1 MALRSKSKDDKH
13 QSQSDHGRASGA
25 AQGGAPEMGDSVQEC
40 VAIGQA
46 LVESGHLPADQ
57 LQGALADGKGE
68 LWTFGQ
74 IILTKYGVGR
84 AEYAAAL
91 GTACDVPVAD
101 PKAVEVNKE
110 MAAQVE
116 ERVARKF
123 FFIPVAEQGGKLLVW
138 GADVSQKRRDAAE
151 SAAGKKFEWN
161 ATDPKTITSYMEQMW
176 RSDADITRIV
186 ASFQDQDVVNRAGE
200 DAANEVSLD
209 DQAPVVQLVARIVGQ
224 ALRDRAS
231 DIHIEPL
238 DRDVRVRYRI
248 DGQLVE
254 AVRLPMSAHNPLV
267 SRIKIM
273 SSMNIVEKRAPQD
286 GQFSTTVDGRPLDV
300 RVSSVATVFGEKVV
314 MRLLDKSKSMVGLHE
329 LGMPRETYNTYSR
342 IVHAPYGMVI
352 CAGPTG
358 AGKTTTLYATLLEI
372 NSTGK
377 NVTTIEDPV
386 EYVFPGINQ
395 VQTNE
400 RAGLTFATGLKALLR
415 QDPDVILVGE
425 VRDADTARIAV
436 QSALTGHFV
445 LSSLHGNDSV
455 AAVHRLL
462 DMGIEAFLVASAV
475 VAVVSQRLVRRI
487 CDNCK
492 EEYEPTADEIAVY
505 RQHSGGSDKTHF
517 FRGKGCSYCSDTGYH
532 GRIGVYELLRITPE
546 LRRLIVG
553 WATTEELR
561 RLAVAQG
568 MRTMLRE
575 AMQLVEDDVTTIPEV
590 VKTLFTS

>member
-1 MALRSKSKDDKH
+1 MALR
-13 QSQSDHGRASGA
+13 RASTDKRTDDGA
-25 AQGGAPEMGDSVQEC
+25 DAPSAGPKVGESVEEC
-40 VAIGQA
+40 VALGQA
-46 LVESGHLPADQ
+46 LVEAGHLPGEMLAP
-57 LQGALADGKGE
+57 ALADGDGD
-68 LWTFGQ
+68 LWEFGQ
-74 IILTKYGVGR
+74 ILLTKYGIGR
-84 AEYAAAL
+84 AEYAIAL
-91 GTACDVPVAD
+91 GKAVGLPVAETRGTDINTELSVEVEERIGRKYKFVPVAS
-101 PKAVEVNKE
+101 EGG
-110 MAAQVE
+110 
-116 ERVARKF
+116 RVT
-123 FFIPVAEQGGKLLVW
+123 VW
-138 GADVSQKRRDAAE
+138 GADCTAKKRSEAE
-151 SAAGKKFEWN
+151 NAAGKKFEWY
-161 ATDPKTITSYMEQMW
+161 ATDPKTVTSFMEQMW
-176 RSDADITRIV
+176 RSDADINRLV
-186 ASFQDQDVVNRAGE
+186 ATFADAEAAFQAGE
-200 DAANEVSLD
+200 DAVNEVSLD
-209 DQAPVVQLVARIVGQ
+209 DQAPVVQLVSRLVGQ

-254 AVRLPMSAHNPLV
+254 AVKLPMTAHNPLV
-267 SRIKIM
+267 SRLKIM

-286 GQFSTTVDGRPLDV
+286 GQFSTKVDGRPLDV
-300 RVSSVATVFGEKVV
+300 RISTVATVFGEKVV
-314 MRLLDKSKSMVGLHE
+314 MRLLDKSKSMVGLNE
-329 LGMPRETYNTYSR
+329 LGMPRETYNTYSK
-342 IVHAPYGMVI
+342 IVHAPFGMVI

-372 NSTGK
+372 NNEGK

-395 VQTNE
+395 VGTNE

-475 VAVVSQRLVRRI
+475 VAVVAQRLVRRI

-492 EEYEPTADEIAVY
+492 EEYEPTADELAVY
-505 RQHSGGSDKTHF
+505 RQHSGGSDKVHF
-517 FRGKGCSYCSDTGYH
+517 FRGNGCSYCSDTGYH
-532 GRIGVYELLRITPE
+532 GRIGVYEMLKITPE

-590 VKTLFTS
+590 VKTLFAT

>member
-1 MALRSKSKDDKH
+1 MALRSKNKDEKSAAPTD
-13 QSQSDHGRASGA
+13 GGA
-25 AQGGAPEMGDSVQEC
+25 AGAVHDDVGESLEET
-40 VAIGQA
+40 VAVGQA
-46 LVESGHLPADQ
+46 LIEAGHLAADQ

-68 LWTFGQ
+68 LWQFGQ
-74 IILTKYGVGR
+74 VILTKYGVGR
-84 AEYAAAL
+84 SEYAAAL
-91 GTACDVPVAD
+91 GKATGLPVAD

-110 MAAQVE
+110 IAEQVPE
-116 ERVARKF
+116 QVARKF
-123 FFIPVAEQGGKLLVW
+123 YFIPVVEQGGKILVW
-138 GADVSQKRRDAAE
+138 GADVSQKKRADAE
-151 SAAGKKFEWN
+151 SAAGKTFEWM

-176 RSDADITRIV
+176 RSDADISRLV
-186 ASFQDQDVVNRAGE
+186 ATFQEQDTVNQAGE

-209 DQAPVVQLVARIVGQ
+209 DQAPVVQLVSRIVGQ

-254 AVRLPMSAHNPLV
+254 AVRLPQSAHNPLV
-267 SRIKIM
+267 SRLKIM

-300 RVSSVATVFGEKVV
+300 RVSTVATVFGEKVV
-314 MRLLDKSKSMVGLHE
+314 MRLLDKSKSMVGLNE
-329 LGMPRETYNTYSR
+329 LGMPRETYNTYSK

-395 VQTNE
+395 VGTNE

-475 VAVVSQRLVRRI
+475 VAVVAQRLVRRI

-505 RQHSGGSDKTHF
+505 RQHSGGSDKVHF

-590 VKTLFTS
+590 VKTLFAS

>member
-1 MALRSKSKDDKH
+1 
-13 QSQSDHGRASGA
+13 
-25 AQGGAPEMGDSVQEC
+25 MGESLEEC
-40 VAIGQA
+40 VAVGQA
-46 LVESGHLPADQ
+46 LIEAGHLPADQ

-68 LWTFGQ
+68 LWHFGQ
-74 IILTKYGVGR
+74 IVLTKYGVGR
-84 AEYAAAL
+84 IEYATAL
-91 GTACDVPVAD
+91 GAACGLPVAD
-101 PKAVEVNKE
+101 TRALALDKE
-110 MAAQVE
+110 MAAQVDE
-116 ERVARKF
+116 GLARKYYF
-123 FFIPVAEQGGKLLVW
+123 VPVAEHDGKVGVW
-138 GADVSQKRRDAAE
+138 GADVAQKKREAAE
-151 SAAGKKFEWN
+151 AAAGKRFEWF
-161 ATDPKTITSYMEQMW
+161 ATDPKTVTSFMEQLW
-176 RSDADITRIV
+176 RSDADISRLV
-186 ASFQDQDVVNRAGE
+186 ATFHDQDAVSQAGE

-395 VQTNE
+395 VGTNE
-400 RAGLTFATGLKALLR
+400 RAGLTFLPVELISSSVAYSVVVLPAPVGPAQITMPYGACTIREYVLYVSRGMPSSCRPTIDLL
-415 QDPDVILVGE
+415 
-425 VRDADTARIAV
+425 
-436 QSALTGHFV
+436 
-445 LSSLHGNDSV
+445 LSSSSC
-455 AAVHRLL
+455 R
-462 DMGIEAFLVASAV
+462 
-475 VAVVSQRLVRRI
+475 
-487 CDNCK
+487 
-492 EEYEPTADEIAVY
+492 
-505 RQHSGGSDKTHF
+505 
-517 FRGKGCSYCSDTGYH
+517 
-532 GRIGVYELLRITPE
+532 
-546 LRRLIVG
+546 
-553 WATTEELR
+553 
-561 RLAVAQG
+561 
-568 MRTMLRE
+568 
-575 AMQLVEDDVTTIPEV
+575 
-590 VKTLFTS
+590 

>member
-1 MALRSKSKDDKH
+1 MALRKSKDDK
-13 QSQSDHGRASGA
+13 RTAESGEPGA
-25 AQGGAPEMGDSVQEC
+25 HAGGVAVEERPGESVEEC
-40 VAIGQA
+40 VALGQA
-46 LVESGHLPADQ
+46 LVEGGHLASES
-57 LQGALADGKGE
+57 LAEALTDGKGD
-68 LWTFGQ
+68 LWQFGN
-74 IILTKYGVGR
+74 IALTKFGVGR
-84 AEYAAAL
+84 REYAAAL
-91 GTACDVPVAD
+91 GRACGLPVANTQETEANLEIAEQVD
-101 PKAVEVNKE
+101 EKA
-110 MAAQVE
+110 
-116 ERVARKF
+116 ARKF
-123 FFIPVAEQGGKLLVW
+123 FFVPVSEAGGKIVVW
-138 GADVSQKRRDAAE
+138 GADCSQAKRDAAE
-151 SAAGKKFEWN
+151 AAAGKKFEWY
-161 ATDPKTITSYMEQMW
+161 ATDPKTVTSYMEQMW
-176 RSDADITRIV
+176 RSDADIGRIV
-186 ASFQDQDVVNRAGE
+186 ATFAEAEAANQAGE
-200 DAANEVSLD
+200 EALNEVSLD
-209 DQAPVVQLVARIVGQ
+209 DQAPVVQLVSRIVGQ

-238 DRDVRVRYRI
+238 DKEVRVRYRI

-254 AVRLPMSAHNPLV
+254 AVRLPNSAHNPLV
-267 SRIKIM
+267 SRLKIM
-273 SSMNIVEKRAPQD
+273 STMNIVEKRAPQD
-286 GQFSTTVDGRPLDV
+286 GQFSTVVDGRPLDV
-300 RVSSVATVFGEKVV
+300 RVSTVATVFGEKVV

-329 LGMPRETYNTYSR
+329 LGMPRETYNTYSK

-395 VQTNE
+395 VGTNE

-475 VAVVSQRLVRRI
+475 VAVVSQRLVRRL

-492 EEYEPTADEIAVY
+492 EEYEPTADEIAVF
-505 RQHSGGSDKTHF
+505 RQHSGGSDKVHF
-517 FRGKGCSYCSDTGYH
+517 FRGKGCSYCSNTGFH
-532 GRIGVYELLRITPE
+532 GRIGVYELLKITPE

-590 VKTLFTS
+590 VKTLFAS

>member
-1 MALRSKSKDDKH
+1 MALRKGKDEKRGPDAT
-13 QSQSDHGRASGA
+13 SGGGGVAVEDRHGASV
-25 AQGGAPEMGDSVQEC
+25 EEC
-40 VAIGQA
+40 VALGQA
-46 LVESGHLPADQ
+46 LVQMGHMPSE
-57 LQGALADGKGE
+57 ALAEALNDGKGE
-68 LWTFGQ
+68 LWGFGNMV
-74 IILTKYGVGR
+74 LTKYGVGR
-84 AEYAAAL
+84 AEYATAL
-91 GTACDVPVAD
+91 GKACGLPVAD
-101 PKAVEVNKE
+101 PKSTPVSPELAEH
-110 MAAQVE
+110 VE
-116 ERVARKF
+116 ERIARKF
-123 FFIPVAEQGGKLLVW
+123 YFIPVAEAGGQLTVW
-138 GADVSQKRRDAAE
+138 GADCSKAQRDAAE
-151 SAAGKKFEWN
+151 SAAGKKFTWL
-161 ATDPKTITSYMEQMW
+161 ATDPKTITSYTEQLW
-176 RSDADITRIV
+176 RSDADIGRLV
-186 ASFQDQDVVNRAGE
+186 ASFADAEAAYQAGE
-200 DAANEVSLD
+200 EALNEVSLD
-209 DQAPVVQLVARIVGQ
+209 DQAPVVQLVSRIVGQ

-238 DRDVRVRYRI
+238 DKEVRVRYRI

-254 AVRLPMSAHNPLV
+254 AVRLPMTAHNPLV
-267 SRIKIM
+267 SRLKIM

-329 LGMPRETYNTYSR
+329 LGMPRETYNTYSK

-395 VQTNE
+395 VGTNE

-505 RQHSGGSDKTHF
+505 RQHSGGSDKTSF
-517 FRGKGCSYCSDTGYH
+517 YRGKGCSYCSNTGYH

-590 VKTLFTS
+590 VKTLFAS

>member
-13 QSQSDHGRASGA
+13 SPLAPPGA
-25 AQGGAPEMGDSVQEC
+25 ASSNGSSPEMGESVEEC
-40 VAIGQA
+40 VAVGQV
-46 LVESGHLPADQ
+46 LVEAGFLPADQ
-57 LQGALADGKGE
+57 LQAALADGKGE
-68 LWTFGQ
+68 LWPFGQ

-91 GTACDVPVAD
+91 GKACGLPVAD
-101 PKAVEVNKE
+101 PKSVAVNKE
-110 MAAQVE
+110 MAEQVE
-116 ERVARKF
+116 EKVARKF
-123 FFIPVAEQGGKLLVW
+123 FFIPVAEHGGKVMVW
-138 GADVSQKRRDAAE
+138 GADVSQKKRDAAE
-151 SAAGKKFEWN
+151 SAAGKKFEWY
-161 ATDPKTITSYMEQMW
+161 ATDPKTVTSYMEQMW
-176 RSDADITRIV
+176 RSDADISRLV
-186 ASFQDQDVVNRAGE
+186 ATFQDQDAVVQAGE
-200 DAANEVSLD
+200 EFANEVSLD
-209 DQAPVVQLVARIVGQ
+209 DQAPVVQLVSRIVGQ

-267 SRIKIM
+267 SRLKIM

-395 VQTNE
+395 VGTNE

-475 VAVVSQRLVRRI
+475 VAVVAQRLVRRI

-492 EEYEPTADEIAVY
+492 EEYEPTADEIAVF
-505 RQHSGGSDKTHF
+505 RQHSGGSDKSHF
-517 FRGKGCSYCSDTGYH
+517 FRGKGCSYCSGTGYH

-590 VKTLFTS
+590 VKTLFAT

>member
-1 MALRSKSKDDKH
+1 MALRKATNEKREGMPPPAGSGSNEPKV
-13 QSQSDHGRASGA
+13 GASV
-25 AQGGAPEMGDSVQEC
+25 EEC
-40 VAIGQA
+40 VAVGQA
-46 LVESGHLPADQ
+46 LVEAGHI
-57 LQGALADGKGE
+57 QGEVLAGSLVDGKGD
-68 LWTFGQ
+68 LWEYGQ

-91 GTACDVPVAD
+91 GRACGIPVAD
-101 PKAVEVNKE
+101 TRSTEPDVEISVEVDEKI
-110 MAAQVE
+110 
-116 ERVARKF
+116 ARKYRF
-123 FFIPVAEQGGKLLVW
+123 VPVRNDGGKVTVW
-138 GADVSQKRRDAAE
+138 GADPSPTNRAAAE
-151 SAAGKKFEWN
+151 TAAGKKFEWF
-161 ATDPKTITSYMEQMW
+161 ATDPKTVTSFMEQMW
-176 RSDADITRIV
+176 RSDADIGRIV
-186 ASFQDQDVVNRAGE
+186 ATFQESDALNQVGE
-200 DAANEVSLD
+200 DAVNEISLD
-209 DQAPVVQLVARIVGQ
+209 DQAPVVQLVSRIVGQ

-254 AVRLPMSAHNPLV
+254 VVRLPFSAHNPLV
-267 SRIKIM
+267 SRLKIM

-300 RVSSVATVFGEKVV
+300 RVSTVATVFGEKVV

-329 LGMPRETYNTYSR
+329 LGMPRETYNTFSK

-372 NSTGK
+372 NETGK

-395 VQTNE
+395 VQTNA

-455 AAVHRLL
+455 SAVHRLL

-475 VAVVSQRLVRRI
+475 VAVVSQRLVRRL

-492 EEYEPTADEIAVY
+492 EEYAPTADELAVF
-505 RQHSGGSDKTHF
+505 RQHSGGSDKVHF
-517 FRGKGCSYCSDTGYH
+517 FRGKGCTYCSNTGFH
-532 GRIGVYELLRITPE
+532 GRIGVYELLKITPE

>member
-1 MALRSKSKDDKH
+1 MALRKGRDDNKRSSEG
-13 QSQSDHGRASGA
+13 SQPYIPLADRVG
-25 AQGGAPEMGDSVQEC
+25 ESVEEC
-40 VAIGQA
+40 VALAQL
-46 LVESGHLPADQ
+46 LVEAGQ
-57 LQGALADGKGE
+57 LNPELLVASLNDAKGD
-68 LWTFGQ
+68 LWEYGQ
-74 IILTKYGVGR
+74 MALTKYGAGRMEYAQALGR
-84 AEYAAAL
+84 ACGL
-91 GTACDVPVAD
+91 PIAD
-101 PKAVEVNKE
+101 PKVTEVNKE
-110 MAAQVE
+110 IAAQVDE
-116 ERVARKF
+116 KLARKYR
-123 FFIPVAEQGGKLLVW
+123 FIPVAEEGGRIVVW
-138 GADVSQKRRDAAE
+138 GADCSKKLRDAAE
-151 SAAGKKFEWN
+151 AAAGKQFEWF
-161 ATDPKTITSYMEQMW
+161 ATDPKTVSSYMEQMW
-176 RSDADITRIV
+176 RSDADIGRIV
-186 ASFQDQDVVNRAGE
+186 ATFQESELVLNAGE
-200 DAANEVSLD
+200 EAANEVSLD
-209 DQAPVVQLVARIVGQ
+209 DQAPVVQLVSRIVGQ

-238 DRDVRVRYRI
+238 DKGVRVRYRI
-248 DGQLVE
+248 DGQLVQ
-254 AVRLPMSAHNPLV
+254 AVMLPTTAHNPLV
-267 SRIKIM
+267 SRLKIM

-300 RVSSVATVFGEKVV
+300 RVSTVATVFGEKVV
-314 MRLLDKSKSMVGLHE
+314 MRLLDKSKSMVGLNE
-329 LGMPRETYNTYSR
+329 LGMPRETYNQYSK
-342 IVHAPYGMVI
+342 IVHAPFGMVI

-358 AGKTTTLYATLLEI
+358 AGKTTTLYATLQEI
-372 NSTGK
+372 NETGK

-455 AAVHRLL
+455 AAIHRLL

-475 VAVVSQRLVRRI
+475 VAVVSQRLLRRI

-492 EEYEPTADEIAVY
+492 EEYQPTADELSVY
-505 RQHSGGSDKTHF
+505 RQHSGGSDKLHF
-517 FRGKGCSYCSDTGYH
+517 FKGKGCSYCSDTGYH

-590 VKTLFTS
+590 VKTLFAS

>member
-1 MALRSKSKDDKH
+1 MALRNKGRDDKPLA
-13 QSQSDHGRASGA
+13 SSDQASASTRAPHHAEVG
-25 AQGGAPEMGDSVQEC
+25 ESVEEC

-46 LVESGHLPADQ
+46 LVQSGHLPADQ
-57 LQGALADGKGE
+57 LQGALTDGKGE

-74 IILTKYGVGR
+74 FVLTKYAVGR

-91 GTACDVPVAD
+91 AKACDIPVAD
-101 PKAVEVNKE
+101 PRSLVVDRS
-110 MAAQVE
+110 MADLVRE
-116 ERVARKF
+116 HVARSHF
-123 FFIPVAEQGGKLLVW
+123 FFPVGSTDGTVVVW
-138 GADVSQKRRDAAE
+138 GADVSRKRREAAE
-151 SAAGKKFEWN
+151 TAAGQRFQWL
-161 ATDPKTITSYMEQMW
+161 ATDPKTVSSYTEQIW
-176 RSDADITRIV
+176 RSDADISRLIAT
-186 ASFQDQDVVNRAGE
+186 FQENESTTQAVD
-200 DAANEVSLD
+200 DATNEISLD
-209 DQAPVVQLVARIVGQ
+209 DQAPVVQLVSRLVGQ

-254 AVRLPMSAHNPLV
+254 TVRFPLSAHNPLV

-329 LGMPRETYNTYSR
+329 LGMPRETYQTYSK

-395 VQTNE
+395 VGTNE

-492 EEYEPTADEIAVY
+492 EEYEPTADELAVF
-505 RQHSGGSDKTHF
+505 RQHTGGSDKTHF
-517 FRGKGCSYCSDTGYH
+517 FRGRGCSYCSNTGYH
-532 GRIGVYELLRITPE
+532 GRIGVYELLRVTPE

-575 AMQLVEDDVTTIPEV
+575 AMQLVEDDVTTVPEV
-590 VKTLFTS
+590 VRTLFTA

>member
-1 MALRSKSKDDKH
+1 MALRKSKDEK
-13 QSQSDHGRASGA
+13 RAPGHSGSGVA
-25 AQGGAPEMGDSVQEC
+25 VEDRVGASVAEC
-40 VAIGQA
+40 VALGQA
-46 LVESGHLPADQ
+46 LVEAGHLPSEQ
-57 LQGALADGKGE
+57 LAEALSDGKGE
-68 LWTFGQ
+68 LWPFGNVV
-74 IILTKYGVGR
+74 LTKYGVGR
-84 AEYAAAL
+84 TEYAVAL
-91 GTACDVPVAD
+91 GKACGLPVAD
-101 PKAVEVNKE
+101 PKATEVNTE
-110 MAAQVE
+110 LAVHVDEAI
-116 ERVARKF
+116 ARKYY
-123 FFIPVAEQGGKLLVW
+123 FIPVSEQDGKLVVW
-138 GADVSQKRRDAAE
+138 GGDCSKGKRDDAEA
-151 SAAGKKFEWN
+151 AAGKTFEWL
-161 ATDPKTITSYMEQMW
+161 ATDPKTVTSYMEQLW
-176 RSDADITRIV
+176 RSDADISRLV
-186 ASFQDQDVVNRAGE
+186 ATFQDAEAAFQAGE
-200 DAANEVSLD
+200 EALNEVNLD
-209 DQAPVVQLVARIVGQ
+209 DQAPVVQLVSRIVGQ

-238 DRDVRVRYRI
+238 DKEVRVRYRI

-254 AVRLPMSAHNPLV
+254 AVRLPMTAHNPLV
-267 SRIKIM
+267 SRLKIM
-273 SSMNIVEKRAPQD
+273 SNMNIVEKRAPQD

-300 RVSSVATVFGEKVV
+300 RVSSVACVFGEKVV

-329 LGMPRETYNTYSR
+329 LGMPRETYNAYSK

-395 VQTNE
+395 VGTNE

-475 VAVVSQRLVRRI
+475 VAVVSQRLVRRV

-492 EEYEPTADEIAVY
+492 EEYEPTADELAVF
-505 RQHSGGSDKTHF
+505 RQHSGGSDKSHF
-517 FRGKGCSYCSDTGYH
+517 IQGKGCSYCSNTGYH

-590 VKTLFTS
+590 VRTLFAA

>member
-1 MALRSKSKDDKH
+1 MALRSKSRDDKKA
-13 QSQSDHGRASGA
+13 QEEA
-25 AQGGAPEMGDSVQEC
+25 ADAHVDEPVVGPSVEEC

-46 LVESGHLPADQ
+46 LVEAGHLPGER
-57 LQGALADGKGE
+57 LTESLTDGDGD
-68 LWTFGQ
+68 LWKFGNLV
-74 IILTKYGVGR
+74 LTKYGVGR

-91 GTACDVPVAD
+91 GQACGLPVAD
-101 PKAVEVNKE
+101 TRHAEPDPV
-110 MAAQVE
+110 MAELIE
-116 ERVARKF
+116 EAVARRF
-123 FFIPVAEQGGKLLVW
+123 FFVPISEDGGRVTVW
-138 GADVSQKRRDAAE
+138 GADVSKARRDAAE
-151 SAAGKKFEWN
+151 AAAGKTLEWI
-161 ATDPKTITSYMEQMW
+161 ATDPKSVTSFTEQMW
-176 RSDADITRIV
+176 RSDADIGRLLATFQEADA
-186 ASFQDQDVVNRAGE
+186 ASLAGE
-200 DAANEVSLD
+200 DAVNEISLD
-209 DQAPVVQLVARIVGQ
+209 DQAPVVQLVSRIVGQ

-254 AVRLPMSAHNPLV
+254 AVRLPVSAHNPLV
-267 SRIKIM
+267 SRLKIM
-273 SSMNIVEKRAPQD
+273 SKMNIVEKRAPQD
-286 GQFSTTVDGRPLDV
+286 GQFSTIVDARPLDV
-300 RVSSVATVFGEKVV
+300 RVSTVSTVFGEKVV

-329 LGMPRETYNTYSR
+329 LGMPRETYNTYSK
-342 IVHAPYGMVI
+342 IVHSPYGMVI

-395 VQTNE
+395 VGTNE

-475 VAVVSQRLVRRI
+475 VAVVAQRLVRRL

-492 EEYEPTADEIAVY
+492 EEYEPTADELAVF
-505 RQHSGGSDKTHF
+505 RQHSGGSDKTRF
-517 FRGKGCSYCSDTGYH
+517 FRGTGCSYCTNTGYH
-532 GRIGVYELLRITPE
+532 GRIGVYELLKITPE
-546 LRRLIVG
+546 IRRLIVG

-590 VKTLFTS
+590 VKTLFAS

>member
-1 MALRSKSKDDKH
+1 V
-13 QSQSDHGRASGA
+13 A
-25 AQGGAPEMGDSVQEC
+25 A
-40 VAIGQA
+40 GQA
-46 LVESGHLPADQ
+46 LVQAGHLDGPQ
-57 LQGALADGKGE
+57 LPLALGDANGD
-68 LWTFGQ
+68 LWQFGQ
-74 IILTKYGVGR
+74 LILTKYGVGR
-84 AEYAAAL
+84 TEYAKAL
-91 GTACDVPVAD
+91 GHAVGLPVAD
-101 PKAVEVNKE
+101 PKTQSVDPAMAVHVDEPI
-110 MAAQVE
+110 
-116 ERVARKF
+116 ARRF
-123 FFIPVAEQGGKLLVW
+123 YFIPIAEANGHVQVW
-138 GADVSQKRRDAAE
+138 GADCSKARRDAAE
-151 SAAGKKFEWN
+151 AAAGKKFEWF
-161 ATDPKTITSYMEQMW
+161 ATDPKTISSYTEQMW
-176 RSDADITRIV
+176 RSDADIGRIV
-186 ASFQDQDVVNRAGE
+186 ATFQESEAAMQFGE
-200 DAANEVSLD
+200 EAANEVSLT
-209 DQAPVVQLVARIVGQ
+209 DQAPVVQLVSRIVGQ

-238 DRDVRVRYRI
+238 DKAVRVRYRI
-248 DGQLVE
+248 DGELVE
-254 AVRLPMSAHNPLV
+254 AVRLPLTAHNPLV
-267 SRIKIM
+267 SRLKIM

-286 GQFSTTVDGRPLDV
+286 GQFSTTVDGRQLDV
-300 RVSSVATVFGEKVV
+300 RVATVATVFGEKVV
-314 MRLLDKSKSMVGLHE
+314 MRLLDKSKSMVGLAE
-329 LGMPRETYNTYSR
+329 LGMPRETYRAYSQ
-342 IVHAPYGMVI
+342 IVHSPYGMVI

-395 VQTNE
+395 VNTNE
-400 RAGLTFATGLKALLR
+400 RAGLTFATGLKALMR

-436 QSALTGHFV
+436 NGALTGHFV
-445 LSSLHGNDSV
+445 LSSLHGNDTV

-475 VAVVSQRLVRRI
+475 VAVVAQRLVRRI

-492 EEYEPTADEIAVY
+492 TEYEPGADELTVF
-505 RQHSGGSDKTHF
+505 RQHSGGSEKTHF
-517 FRGKGCSYCSDTGYH
+517 FRGEGCSYCSNTGYY

-590 VKTLFTS
+590 VRTLFAAN

>member
-1 MALRSKSKDDKH
+1 MALR
-13 QSQSDHGRASGA
+13 RASNDKRTGDGA
-25 AQGGAPEMGDSVQEC
+25 LPPPSGGVAVEDRVGPSVEEC
-40 VAIGQA
+40 VAVGQA
-46 LVESGHLPADQ
+46 LVEAGHLKGEMLAP
-57 LQGALADGKGE
+57 ALADGSGDLWEFGE
-68 LWTFGQ
+68 IL
-74 IILTKYGVGR
+74 LTKYGIGR
-84 AEYAAAL
+84 IEYAQAL
-91 GTACDVPVAD
+91 A
-101 PKAVEVNKE
+101 KAVGLAPADTRTMTADKELASEVSEPIARRFKFVPISSE
-110 MAAQVE
+110 GG
-116 ERVARKF
+116 RV
-123 FFIPVAEQGGKLLVW
+123 IVW
-138 GADVSQKRRDAAE
+138 GADCSAQKRADAE
-151 SAAGKKFEWN
+151 VAAGKKFEWL
-161 ATDPKTITSYMEQMW
+161 ATDPKTITSLMEQIW
-176 RSDADITRIV
+176 RSDADIGRLV
-186 ASFQDQDVVNRAGE
+186 ATFQEASDALLAGE
-200 DAANEVSLD
+200 DAINEVSLD
-209 DQAPVVQLVARIVGQ
+209 DQAPVVQLVSRIVGQ

-254 AVRLPMSAHNPLV
+254 AVRLPLSAHNPLV
-267 SRIKIM
+267 SRLKIM
-273 SSMNIVEKRAPQD
+273 STMNIVEKRAPQD

-300 RVSSVATVFGEKVV
+300 RVATVATVFGEKVV
-314 MRLLDKSKSMVGLHE
+314 MRLLDKSKSMVGLNE
-329 LGMPRETYNTYSR
+329 LGMPRETYNTYSK
-342 IVHAPYGMVI
+342 IVHAPFGMVI

-372 NSTGK
+372 NETGK

-395 VQTNE
+395 VQTNA

-455 AAVHRLL
+455 SAVHRLL

-492 EEYEPTADEIAVY
+492 EEYQPTADEMAVF
-505 RQHSGGSDKTHF
+505 RQHSGGSDKTSF
-517 FRGKGCSYCSDTGYH
+517 YRGVGCSYCSNTGYH

-590 VKTLFTS
+590 VKTLFAT

>member
-1 MALRSKSKDDKH
+1 MALRKSKDEK
-13 QSQSDHGRASGA
+13 R
-25 AQGGAPEMGDSVQEC
+25 APEQSSGGVATEERLGESVEEC
-40 VAIGQA
+40 VALGQA
-46 LVESGHLPADQ
+46 LVEAGHLPSESLAE
-57 LQGALADGKGE
+57 ALTDGKGE
-68 LWTFGQ
+68 LWPFGNMV
-74 IILTKYGVGR
+74 LTKYGVGR
-84 AEYAAAL
+84 QDYAAAL
-91 GTACDVPVAD
+91 AKACGLPVAD
-101 PKAVEVNKE
+101 PKTTEVNTE
-110 MAAQVE
+110 LAGLVE
-116 ERVARKF
+116 EAVARKYY
-123 FFIPVAEQGGKLLVW
+123 FIPVGEHDGNLVVW
-138 GADVSQKRRDAAE
+138 GGDCSKVKREAAE
-151 SAAGKKFEWN
+151 AAVGKKLEWL
-161 ATDPKTITSYMEQMW
+161 ATDPKTVTSYTEQLW
-176 RSDADITRIV
+176 RSDADIGRLV
-186 ASFQDQDVVNRAGE
+186 ATFQDAEAAFQAGE
-200 DAANEVSLD
+200 EALNEVNLD
-209 DQAPVVQLVARIVGQ
+209 DQAPVVQLVSRIVGQ

-231 DIHIEPL
+231 DVHIEPL
-238 DRDVRVRYRI
+238 DKDVRVRYRI

-254 AVRLPMSAHNPLV
+254 AVRLPMTAHNPLV
-267 SRIKIM
+267 SRLKIM
-273 SSMNIVEKRAPQD
+273 SNMNIVEKRAPQD
-286 GQFSTTVDGRPLDV
+286 GQFSTSVDGRPLDV

-329 LGMPRETYNTYSR
+329 LGMPRETYNAYAK

-395 VQTNE
+395 VGTNE

-475 VAVVSQRLVRRI
+475 VAVVSQRLVRRV

-492 EEYEPTADEIAVY
+492 EEYEPTADELAVF
-505 RQHSGGSDKTHF
+505 RQHSGGSDKVNF
-517 FRGKGCSYCSDTGYH
+517 LQGKGCSYCSNTGYH

-590 VKTLFTS
+590 VRTLFAA

>member
-1 MALRSKSKDDKH
+1 MALRKSKEDKK
-13 QSQSDHGRASGA
+13 
-25 AQGGAPEMGDSVQEC
+25 APEQGAGAVAVEDKPGESVEEC
-40 VAIGQA
+40 VAVGQA
-46 LVESGHLPADQ
+46 LVESGHLEAES
-57 LQGALADGKGE
+57 LAAALSDGGGE
-68 LWTFGQ
+68 LWPFGER
-74 IILTKYGVGR
+74 ILTKYGVGR
-84 AEYAAAL
+84 TEYSQAL
-91 GTACDVPVAD
+91 GRACGLPVAD
-101 PKAVEVNKE
+101 PKAAEVDKE
-110 MAAQVE
+110 LA
-116 ERVARKF
+116 ERVPENVARKF
-123 FFIPVAEQGGKLLVW
+123 FFLPVAEQGGKIVVW
-138 GADVSQKRRDAAE
+138 GADCSKAKRDAAE
-151 SAAGKKFEWN
+151 AAAGMKFEWL
-161 ATDPKTITSYMEQMW
+161 ATDPKTVTSFMEQLW
-176 RSDADITRIV
+176 RSDADIGRLV
-186 ASFQDQDVVNRAGE
+186 ASFQETDQ
-200 DAANEVSLD
+200 AAQAAEEAVNEVSLD
-209 DQAPVVQLVARIVGQ
+209 DQAPVVQLVSRIVGQ

-238 DRDVRVRYRI
+238 DKDVRVRFRI

-254 AVRLPMSAHNPLV
+254 AVRLPLTAHNPLV
-267 SRIKIM
+267 SRLKIM

-286 GQFSTTVDGRPLDV
+286 GQFSTTVDSRPLDV

-329 LGMPRETYNTYSR
+329 LGMPRETYNTYSK

-395 VQTNE
+395 VGTNE

-492 EEYEPTADEIAVY
+492 EEYEPTADEIAVF
-505 RQHSGGSDKTHF
+505 RQHSGGSDKVHF
-517 FRGKGCSYCSDTGYH
+517 FRGRGCTYCSDTGYH

-590 VKTLFTS
+590 VKTLFAS

>member
-1 MALRSKSKDDKH
+1 MLAPAL
-13 QSQSDHGRASGA
+13 GEAN
-25 AQGGAPEMGDSVQEC
+25 GD
-40 VAIGQA
+40 
-46 LVESGHLPADQ
+46 
-57 LQGALADGKGE
+57 
-68 LWTFGQ
+68 LWAFGNML
-74 IILTKYGVGR
+74 LTKYAIGR
-84 AEYAAAL
+84 IEYAQAL
-91 GTACDVPVAD
+91 GQACGLPVAD
-101 PKAVEVNKE
+101 TKGFDINAEL
-110 MAAQVE
+110 ADQVDE
-116 ERVARKF
+116 AIARKYYF
-123 FFIPVAEQGGKLLVW
+123 VPTAEANGTLMVW
-138 GADVSQKRRDAAE
+138 AADCSKVKRDAAE
-151 SAAGKKFEWN
+151 AASGKKFEWV
-161 ATDPKTITSYMEQMW
+161 ATDPKTVTSYTEQLW
-176 RSDADITRIV
+176 RSDADISRLV
-186 ASFQDQDVVNRAGE
+186 ATFQEADLASQAGE
-200 DAANEVSLD
+200 DAINEVSLD
-209 DQAPVVQLVARIVGQ
+209 DQAPVVQLVSRIVGQ

-238 DRDVRVRYRI
+238 DKEIRVRYRI

-254 AVRLPMSAHNPLV
+254 AVRLPLSAHNPLV
-267 SRIKIM
+267 SRLKIM
-273 SSMNIVEKRAPQD
+273 SAMNIVEKRAPQD
-286 GQFSTTVDGRPLDV
+286 GQFSTVVDGRPLDV

-329 LGMPRETYNTYSR
+329 LGMPRETYNTYSK
-342 IVHAPYGMVI
+342 IVHAPFGMVI

-372 NSTGK
+372 NNGGK

-400 RAGLTFATGLKALLR
+400 RAGLTFASGLKALLR

-475 VAVVSQRLVRRI
+475 VAVVSQRLLRRI

-492 EEYEPTADEIAVY
+492 EEYTPTADEIAVY
-505 RQHSGGSDKTHF
+505 RQHSGGSDKASF
-517 FRGKGCSYCSDTGYH
+517 FRGAGCTYCSNTGYH

-590 VKTLFTS
+590 VKTLFAT

>member
-1 MALRSKSKDDKH
+1 MAMTLRKGKEAKSAPPD
-13 QSQSDHGRASGA
+13 AAGA
-25 AQGGAPEMGDSVQEC
+25 TAVAEPEVGPSVEEC
-40 VAIGQA
+40 VAAGQA
-46 LVESGHLPADQ
+46 LVAAGQ
-57 LQGALADGKGE
+57 LEGSALAATLQEANGD
-68 LWTFGQ
+68 LWAFGT
-74 IILTKYGVGR
+74 LLVSRHGVGR
-84 AEYAAAL
+84 AEYAKALAAAT
-91 GTACDVPVAD
+91 GIAVGDAKAVSAD
-101 PKAVEVNKE
+101 PAMAEHVDEV
-110 MAAQVE
+110 
-116 ERVARKF
+116 VARRF
-123 FFIPVAEQGGKLLVW
+123 YFIPVAEANGHVQVF
-138 GADVSQKRRDAAE
+138 GADCSKARRDAAE
-151 SAAGKKFEWN
+151 AAAGKKFEWF
-161 ATDPKTITSYMEQMW
+161 ATDPKTVSSYTEQLW
-176 RSDADITRIV
+176 RSDADIGRLV
-186 ASFQDQDVVNRAGE
+186 ATFQE
-200 DAANEVSLD
+200 SDAANMAGEEAVNQISLN
-209 DQAPVVQLVARIVGQ
+209 DQAPVVQLVSRIVGQ

-238 DRDVRVRYRI
+238 DKELRVRYRI
-248 DGQLVE
+248 DGELVE
-254 AVRLPMSAHNPLV
+254 AVRLPLTTHNPLV
-267 SRIKIM
+267 SRLKIM

-300 RVSSVATVFGEKVV
+300 RVATVATVFGEKVV
-314 MRLLDKSKSMVGLHE
+314 MRLLDKSKSMVGLDQ
-329 LGMPRETYNTYSR
+329 LGMPRETYKAYAQ
-342 IVHAPYGMVI
+342 IVHQPYGMVI

-358 AGKTTTLYATLLEI
+358 AGKTTTLYATLLDI

-395 VQTNE
+395 VTTNE
-400 RAGLTFATGLKALLR
+400 RAGLTFATGLKALMR

-436 QSALTGHFV
+436 NGALTGHFV

-475 VAVVSQRLVRRI
+475 VAVVAQRLVRRI

-492 EEYEPTADEIAVY
+492 VEYEPTADELVVF
-505 RQHSGGSDKTHF
+505 RQHSGGSEKTRF
-517 FRGKGCSYCSDTGYH
+517 FRGEGCSYCSNTGYH
-532 GRIGVYELLRITPE
+532 GRIGVYELLKITPE

-575 AMQLVEDDVTTIPEV
+575 AMQLVEDDTTTIPEV
-590 VKTLFTS
+590 VKTLFAQ

>member
-1 MALRSKSKDDKH
+1 MALR
-13 QSQSDHGRASGA
+13 RASTDKRPDGSDAPSAGA
-25 AQGGAPEMGDSVQEC
+25 EKVGESVEEC
-40 VAIGQA
+40 VALGQA
-46 LVESGHLPADQ
+46 LVEAGHLPGEMLAPS
-57 LQGALADGKGE
+57 LADGDGD
-68 LWTFGQ
+68 LWDYGQ
-74 IILTKYGVGR
+74 ILLTKYGVGR
-84 AEYAAAL
+84 VEYAAAL
-91 GTACDVPVAD
+91 GKATGLPVAD
-101 PKAVEVNKE
+101 TRAAEVDKDLSVEVDEK
-110 MAAQVE
+110 
-116 ERVARKF
+116 VARKYK
-123 FFIPVAEQGGKLLVW
+123 FIPVSSEGGRITVW
-138 GADVSQKRRDAAE
+138 GADCTAKHRAE
-151 SAAGKKFEWN
+151 AEGALGKKFEWL
-161 ATDPKTITSYMEQMW
+161 ATDPKTVTSFMEQMW
-176 RSDADITRIV
+176 RSDADINRLV
-186 ASFQDQDVVNRAGE
+186 ATFADAEAALQAGE
-200 DAANEVSLD
+200 DAVNEVSLD
-209 DQAPVVQLVARIVGQ
+209 DQAPVVQLVSRIVGQ

-254 AVRLPMSAHNPLV
+254 AVRLPLTAHNPLV
-267 SRIKIM
+267 SRLKIM

-286 GQFSTTVDGRPLDV
+286 GQFSTKVDGRPLDV
-300 RVSSVATVFGEKVV
+300 RISTVATVFGEKVV
-314 MRLLDKSKSMVGLHE
+314 MRLLDKSKSMVGLNE
-329 LGMPRETYNTYSR
+329 LGMPRETYNTYSK
-342 IVHAPYGMVI
+342 IVHAPFGMVI

-372 NSTGK
+372 NNEGK

-395 VQTNE
+395 VQTNA

-455 AAVHRLL
+455 SAVHRLL

-475 VAVVSQRLVRRI
+475 VAVVSQRLVRRL

-492 EEYEPTADEIAVY
+492 EEYTPTADEIAVF

-517 FRGKGCSYCSDTGYH
+517 FRGVGCSYCSNTGYH
-532 GRIGVYELLRITPE
+532 GRIGVYELLKITPE

-575 AMQLVEDDVTTIPEV
+575 AMQLVEDDVTTIHEV
-590 VKTLFTS
+590 VKTLFAS

>member
-1 MALRSKSKDDKH
+1 MALRKGKDDKRSH
-13 QSQSDHGRASGA
+13 ESSQPYVPVADRIGQSV
-25 AQGGAPEMGDSVQEC
+25 EEC
-40 VAIGQA
+40 VALAQL
-46 LVESGHLPADQ
+46 LVEAGQ
-57 LQGALADGKGE
+57 LNAE
-68 LWTFGQ
+68 LLVASLNDANGDLWEYGQ
-74 IILTKYGVGR
+74 MALTKYGAGRVEYAQALGR
-84 AEYAAAL
+84 ACGL
-91 GTACDVPVAD
+91 PIAD
-101 PKAVEVNKE
+101 PKSIDVNKE
-110 MAAQVE
+110 IASQVDE
-116 ERVARKF
+116 KVARKYK
-123 FFIPVAEQGGKLLVW
+123 FIPVAEEGGRIIVW
-138 GADVSQKRRDAAE
+138 GAAGSKKLRDAAE
-151 SAAGKKFEWN
+151 AEAGKKFEWY
-161 ATDPKTITSYMEQMW
+161 ATDPKTVSSYTEQMW
-176 RSDADITRIV
+176 RSDADIGRIV
-186 ASFQDQDVVNRAGE
+186 ATFQESELVLNAGE
-200 DAANEVSLD
+200 EAANEVSLD
-209 DQAPVVQLVARIVGQ
+209 DQAPVVQLVSRIVGQ

-238 DRDVRVRYRI
+238 DKGVRVRYRI
-248 DGQLVE
+248 DGQLVQ
-254 AVRLPMSAHNPLV
+254 AVMLPTTAHNPLV
-267 SRIKIM
+267 SRLKIM

-300 RVSSVATVFGEKVV
+300 RVSTVATVFGEKVV
-314 MRLLDKSKSMVGLHE
+314 MRLLDKSKSMVGLNE
-329 LGMPRETYNTYSR
+329 LGMPRETYNQYSK
-342 IVHAPYGMVI
+342 IVHAPFGMVI

-358 AGKTTTLYATLLEI
+358 AGKTTTLYATLQEI
-372 NSTGK
+372 NETGK

-386 EYVFPGINQ
+386 EYIFPGINQ

-475 VAVVSQRLVRRI
+475 VAVVSQRLLRRI

-492 EEYEPTADEIAVY
+492 EEYQPTADELAVY
-505 RQHSGGSDKTHF
+505 RQHSGGSDKLHF
-517 FRGKGCSYCSDTGYH
+517 FKGKGCSYCSDTGYY

-590 VKTLFTS
+590 VKTLFAS

>member
-1 MALRSKSKDDKH
+1 MALRKSKGKR
-13 QSQSDHGRASGA
+13 SDASGSPDGA
-25 AQGGAPEMGDSVQEC
+25 GTGAPKSKLGPSVDEC

-46 LVESGHLPADQ
+46 LVEAGKLGPDRLAEALTDG
-57 LQGALADGKGE
+57 QGNLWRFGE
-68 LWTFGQ
+68 T
-74 IILTKYGVGR
+74 ILSKYGVGR
-84 AEYAAAL
+84 AEYAQAL
-91 GTACDVPVAD
+91 GAATGLPVADTRSIEPDGDQVEQVDESVARRFYFVPVAD
-101 PKAVEVNKE
+101 NHGTTV
-110 MAAQVE
+110 
-116 ERVARKF
+116 
-123 FFIPVAEQGGKLLVW
+123 VW
-138 GADVSQKRRDAAE
+138 GADVSQVRRAE
-151 SAAGKKFEWN
+151 AEQLAGKRFEWY
-161 ATDPKTITSYMEQMW
+161 ATDPKTVTSYTERMW
-176 RSDADITRIV
+176 RSDADIGRLV
-186 ASFQDQDVVNRAGE
+186 ATFKEYDAAQQAADE
-200 DAANEVSLD
+200 AANEVNLD
-209 DQAPVVQLVARIVGQ
+209 DQAPVVQLVSRIVGQ

-254 AVRLPMSAHNPLV
+254 AVRLPLTAHTPLV
-267 SRIKIM
+267 SRLKIM
-273 SSMNIVEKRAPQD
+273 STMNIVEKRAPQD
-286 GQFSTTVDGRPLDV
+286 GQFSTAVDGRPLDV
-300 RVSSVATVFGEKVV
+300 RVSSVATVFGEKIV

-329 LGMPRETYNTYSR
+329 LGMPRETYNTYSK

-395 VQTNE
+395 VGTNE

-475 VAVVSQRLVRRI
+475 VAVVAQRLVRRI

-517 FRGKGCSYCSDTGYH
+517 FRGRGCAYCSNTGYH
-532 GRIGVYELLRITPE
+532 GRIGVYEMLRVTPE

-590 VKTLFTS
+590 VRTLFAT

>member
-1 MALRSKSKDDKH
+1 MALRSKSKEDRH
-13 QSQSDHGRASGA
+13 QSQADRGPGSNGA
-25 AQGGAPEMGDSVQEC
+25 GPGAPEMGESVQEC
-40 VAIGQA
+40 VALGQA
-46 LVESGHLPADQ
+46 LVEAGHLPADQ
-57 LQGALADGKGE
+57 LQAALADGKGE
-68 LWTFGQ
+68 LWAFGQ

-91 GTACDVPVAD
+91 GGACQLPVAD
-101 PKAVEVNKE
+101 PKAVDVNKE
-110 MAAQVE
+110 MAEQVD

-123 FFIPVAEQGGKLLVW
+123 YFIPVAEEGGKIAVW
-138 GADVSQKRRDAAE
+138 GSDVSQKKRDAAE
-151 SAAGKKFEWN
+151 AAAGKKFVWY
-161 ATDPKTITSYMEQMW
+161 ATDPKTVTSYTEQMW
-176 RSDADITRIV
+176 RSDADINRIV
-186 ASFQDQDVVNRAGE
+186 SSFQELDTMAQAGE
-200 DAANEVSLD
+200 EANEVSLD

-395 VQTNE
+395 VGTNE

-475 VAVVSQRLVRRI
+475 VAVVAQRLVRRL

-492 EEYEPTADEIAVY
+492 EEYEPTADEIAVF

-517 FRGKGCSYCSDTGYH
+517 FRGKGCSYCSGTGYH

>member
-1 MALRSKSKDDKH
+1 MALR
-13 QSQSDHGRASGA
+13 RASTDKRADDGA
-25 AQGGAPEMGDSVQEC
+25 DAPSAGPKIGESVEEC
-40 VAIGQA
+40 VALGQA
-46 LVESGHLPADQ
+46 LVEAGHLPGEMLAP
-57 LQGALADGKGE
+57 ALADGDGD
-68 LWTFGQ
+68 LWEFGQ
-74 IILTKYGVGR
+74 ILLTKYGIGR
-84 AEYAAAL
+84 VEYATAL
-91 GTACDVPVAD
+91 GKAVGLPVADTRGSDINKDLSVELEERIARKYKFVPVAS
-101 PKAVEVNKE
+101 EGG
-110 MAAQVE
+110 
-116 ERVARKF
+116 RVT
-123 FFIPVAEQGGKLLVW
+123 VW
-138 GADVSQKRRDAAE
+138 GADCTPKKRSEAE
-151 SAAGKKFEWN
+151 NAAGKKFEWL
-161 ATDPKTITSYMEQMW
+161 ATDPKTVTSFMEQMW
-176 RSDADITRIV
+176 RSDADINRLV
-186 ASFQDQDVVNRAGE
+186 ATFADAEAAFQAGE
-200 DAANEVSLD
+200 DAINEVSLD
-209 DQAPVVQLVARIVGQ
+209 DQAPVVQLVSRIVGQ

-254 AVRLPMSAHNPLV
+254 AVKLPMTAHNPLV
-267 SRIKIM
+267 SRLKIM

-300 RVSSVATVFGEKVV
+300 RISTVATVFGEKVV
-314 MRLLDKSKSMVGLHE
+314 MRLLDKSKSMVGLNE
-329 LGMPRETYNTYSR
+329 LGMPRETYNTFSK
-342 IVHAPYGMVI
+342 IVHAPFGMVI

-372 NSTGK
+372 NNEGK

-395 VQTNE
+395 VQTNA

-455 AAVHRLL
+455 SAVHRLL

-492 EEYEPTADEIAVY
+492 EEYNPTADEISVF

-517 FRGKGCSYCSDTGYH
+517 FRGVGCSYCSNTGYH
-532 GRIGVYELLRITPE
+532 GRIGVYELLKITPE

-575 AMQLVEDDVTTIPEV
+575 AMQLVEDDVTTIHEV
-590 VKTLFTS
+590 VKTLFAT